1 MIREIDRS
9 TIHSLLGV
17 IMYILNQLNVVCKL
31 GIIDTDERVL
41 LDSLIDYTKQLY
53 TRTDEVPF

>member
-1 MIREIDRS
+1 MVREIDRS
-9 TIHSLLGV
+9 TVHSLLGV
-17 IMYILNQLNVVCKL
+17 IMYILNQLNVVCMP

-53 TRTDEVPF
+53 TRTDEIPF

>member
-1 MIREIDRS
+1 MVRDIDRS
-9 TIHSLLGV
+9 TVHSLLGV
-17 IMYILNQLNVVCKL
+17 IMFVLNQLNVVCKL
-31 GIIDTDERVL
+31 GIIDKDERVL

>member
-1 MIREIDRS
+1 MIRDIDRS

-17 IMYILNQLNVVCKL
+17 IMYILNQLNVVCQL

>member
-1 MIREIDRS
+1 MVREIDRS
-9 TIHSLLGV
+9 TVHSLLGV

-41 LDSLIDYTKQLY
+41 LNSLIDYTKQLY
-53 TRTDEVPF
+53 TRTDEIPF

>member
-1 MIREIDRS
+1 MVREIDRS
-9 TIHSLLGV
+9 TVHSLLGV

-31 GIIDTDERVL
+31 DIIDTDERVL

-53 TRTDEVPF
+53 TRTDEIPF

>member
-53 TRTDEVPF
+53 TRTDEIPF

>member
-1 MIREIDRS
+1 MVRDIDRS
-9 TIHSLLGV
+9 TVHSLLGV

-31 GIIDTDERVL
+31 GIIDADERVL

-53 TRTDEVPF
+53 TRTDEIPF

>member
-1 MIREIDRS
+1 MVRDIDRS
-9 TIHSLLGV
+9 TVHSLLGV

-53 TRTDEVPF
+53 TRTDEIPF

>member
-31 GIIDTDERVL
+31 DIIDTDERVL

>member
-1 MIREIDRS
+1 MVREIDRS

-53 TRTDEVPF
+53 TRTDAVPF